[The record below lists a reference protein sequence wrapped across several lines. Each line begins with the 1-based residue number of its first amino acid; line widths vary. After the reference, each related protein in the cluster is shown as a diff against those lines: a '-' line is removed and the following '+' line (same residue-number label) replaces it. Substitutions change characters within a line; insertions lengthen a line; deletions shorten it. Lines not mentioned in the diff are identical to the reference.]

1 LSYDLVS
8 TINILNMALLPSRKI
23 TTVPDIHLNSE
34 QMTFHTNTVTGD
46 AIDGGLI
53 TNFSSTGIQ
62 DQADSQQITVTNDR
76 VEVQKDLVVKGTVTV
91 ENLKYVEAEVPKIN
105 VTDAIMIDHNEVI
118 WKDKLGKSVK
128 KSSLEEVGRLRNL
141 HVKNTLFA
149 SDSRVGIN
157 TEAPSAEF
165 SVNVDGYE
173 VITTMQER
181 NAYVGTYGPFPF
193 AIGTDDSP
201 RLVCRSNGDVTI
213 GVEDGKDITVNV
225 YGRLG
230 IGVKNPRESL
240 HVDGNIRFADK
251 VFSSGSGT
259 PKDGRWDVGS
269 VVWNDNPEINQPVG
283 WICIKSGTPGLWRS
297 FGQIY

>member
-1 LSYDLVS
+1 
-8 TINILNMALLPSRKI
+8 
-23 TTVPDIHLNSE
+23 
-34 QMTFHTNTVTGD
+34 MTFHTNTITGD

-105 VTDAIMIDHNEVI
+105 VTEAVMIDHNEVI

-128 KSSLEEVGRLRNL
+128 KSNLEEVGRLRNL

-149 SDSRVGIN
+149 ADGRVGIN

-201 RLVCRSNGDVTI
+201 RLICRSNGDVTI
-213 GVEDGKDITVNV
+213 GVEDGKDVTVNV

-251 VFSSGSGT
+251 VFSSGTGT
-259 PKDGRWDVGS
+259 PKEGRWDVGS
-269 VVWNDNPEINQPVG
+269 VVWNENPEINQPVG
-283 WICIKSGTPGLWRS
+283 WVCIKGGTPGLWRS

>member
-1 LSYDLVS
+1 
-8 TINILNMALLPSRKI
+8 
-23 TTVPDIHLNSE
+23 
-34 QMTFHTNTVTGD
+34 MTFYENAISGD
-46 AIDGGLI
+46 AIDGGKI

-62 DQADSQQITVTNDR
+62 DQADSQQITVTNDTI
-76 VEVQKDLVVKGTVTV
+76 EVKNDLVVKGTVTV
-91 ENLKYVEAEVPKIN
+91 ENLKYVEAQVPKLN
-105 VTDAIMIDHNEVI
+105 VTEAVMIDHNEVI
-118 WKDKLGKSVK
+118 WKHELGRSVK
-128 KSSLEEVGRLRNL
+128 KSNLEELGRLKNL
-141 HVKNTLFA
+141 NVKKTLFA
-149 SDSRVGIN
+149 KDGRVGIN
-157 TEAPSAEF
+157 TEAPSAGF
-165 SVNVDGYE
+165 SVNVDGHE
-173 VITTMQER
+173 VITSMQER

-240 HVDGNIRFADK
+240 HVVGNIRFADK

-259 PKDGRWDVGS
+259 PKEGRWDVGS

-283 WICIKSGTPGLWRS
+283 WVCLKGGTPGLWRS
-297 FGQIY
+297 FGVIY

>member
-1 LSYDLVS
+1 
-8 TINILNMALLPSRKI
+8 MALLPSRKI

-34 QMTFHTNTVTGD
+34 QMTFHKNTINGD
-46 AIDGGLI
+46 AIDGGQI
-53 TNFSSTGIQ
+53 TNFASTGIQ
-62 DQADSQQITVTNDR
+62 DQADSQQITVTNDK
-76 VEVQKDLVVKGTVTV
+76 VEVQNDLVVKGTVTV

-105 VTDAIMIDHNEVI
+105 VTKAVMIDHNEVI
-118 WKDKLGKSVK
+118 WKDRLGKSVK
-128 KSSLEEVGRLRNL
+128 KSSLEEVGILRNL
-141 HVKNTLFA
+141 HVDGTLFA
-149 SDSRVGIN
+149 GDNRVGIN
-157 TEAPSAEF
+157 TQAPSAEF

-213 GVEDGKDITVNV
+213 GVEDGKEINVNV

-240 HVDGNIRFADK
+240 HVAGNIRFADK
-251 VFSSGSGT
+251 VFSSGTGT
-259 PKDGRWDVGS
+259 PKAGRWDVGS

-283 WICIKSGTPGLWRS
+283 WVCIKGGNPGLWRS

>member
-1 LSYDLVS
+1 
-8 TINILNMALLPSRKI
+8 MALLPSRKI
-23 TTVPDIHLNSE
+23 TTVPDIHLNSN
-34 QMTFHTNTVTGD
+34 QMTFYENAISGD
-46 AIDGGLI
+46 AIDGGKI

-62 DQADSQQITVTNDR
+62 DQADSQQITVTNDTI
-76 VEVQKDLVVKGTVTV
+76 EVKNDLVVKGTVTV
-91 ENLKYVEAEVPKIN
+91 ENLKYVEAQVPKLN
-105 VTDAIMIDHNEVI
+105 VTEAVMIDHNEVI
-118 WKDKLGKSVK
+118 WKHELGRSVK
-128 KSSLEEVGRLRNL
+128 KSNLEELGRLKNL
-141 HVKNTLFA
+141 NVKKTLFA
-149 SDSRVGIN
+149 KDGRVGIN
-157 TEAPSAEF
+157 TEAPSAGF
-165 SVNVDGYE
+165 SVNVDGHE
-173 VITTMQER
+173 VITSMQER

-240 HVDGNIRFADK
+240 HVNGNIRFADK

-259 PKDGRWDVGS
+259 PKEGRWDVGS

-283 WICIKSGTPGLWRS
+283 WVCLKGGTPGLWRS
-297 FGQIY
+297 FGVIY

>member
-1 LSYDLVS
+1 MSYDLVS

-62 DQADSQQITVTNDR
+62 DQADSQQIIVTNDR